1 MTTELSTKW
10 RPDEICEKLSIGTST
25 YYNRLSHL
33 GIEASKDEEG
43 VYLNAEQM
51 KLMEELNE
59 HIKQT
64 GRMKGFRDSGGQ
76 LALSESSGLA
86 SELDIPVQP
95 EIPGIDEDEEARNRL
110 IWEAGE
116 LKVQQEATPHLL
128 KLHLAAL
135 MTEEELSNEQR
146 VKLQAIRDAATPKP
160 NAAASI
166 AQQLLQRHRQN
177 QAKNQQNNQETK

>member
-10 RPDEICEKLSIGTST
+10 RPDEICEKLGIGSST
-25 YYNRLSHL
+25 YYNRLKHL
-33 GIEASKDEEG
+33 GIEASKDAEG
-43 VYLNAEQM
+43 PYLNAEQM
-51 KLMEELNE
+51 KLMEDLSE
-59 HIKQT
+59 HIKAT
-64 GRMKGFRDSGGQ
+64 GKMQGFRGGGQ
-76 LALSESSGLA
+76 LALSENSGLA
-86 SELDIPVQP
+86 SELEIPLQP

-135 MTEEELSNEQR
+135 MTEEELSGEQR
-146 VKLQAIRDAATPKP
+146 AKLQAIREAATPKP
-160 NAAASI
+160 NAAAAL

-177 QAKNQQNNQETK
+177 QGKNPETK

>member
-10 RPDEICEKLSIGTST
+10 RPEQVCEQLSIGSST
-25 YYNRLSHL
+25 YYNRLKHL
-33 GIEASKDEEG
+33 GIEASKDADG
-43 VYLNAEQM
+43 PYLNAEQM
-51 KLMEELNE
+51 KLMEDLSE
-59 HIKQT
+59 HIKAT
-64 GRMKGFRDSGGQ
+64 GKMQGFGGGGQ
-76 LALSESSGLA
+76 LALSENSGLA

-95 EIPGIDEDEEARNRL
+95 EIPGIDEDEEVRNRL

-135 MTEEELSNEQR
+135 MTEEELSDEQR
-146 VKLQAIRDAATPKP
+146 AKLQAIREAATPKP

-177 QAKNQQNNQETK
+177 QGKNPETK